1 MVEAASWWPLIL
13 ESVSIGSVSTSTSMI
28 QVADSRNN
36 SLNRVEVSALPL
48 LKPERGFEESTWRV
62 EVCLLE
68 FEGE

>member
-1 MVEAASWWPLIL
+1 MVEAASWWPLIS
-13 ESVSIGSVSTSTSMI
+13 ESVSIGSVSTSTSMKH
-28 QVADSRNN
+28 VADSRNN

-48 LKPERGFEESTWRV
+48 LKPERAFEESTWRV